1 MTDKG
6 IKRFDELN
14 IARLSLISVQERI
27 PADYRDWTV
36 ELEDGDRRYRVTCQ
50 ALPST
55 AYHTASTPTSA
66 RRS

>member
-1 MTDKG
+1 MTDRG

-27 PADYRDWTV
+27 PADYRDWVV

-50 ALPST
+50 ALPEYGVPPVSYT
-55 AYHTASTPTSA
+55 L
-66 RRS
+66 